1 MQHLDHDR
9 LVFLALGESEAANGE
24 STHLDTC
31 EHCRAELTALQQV
44 AGLGAETQ
52 GLADLPDPPE
62 HIWQGIAAEI
72 SAAQALP
79 SLTGTPRQ
87 QSVDQTLG
95 DTIAQRQISSPTPER
110 QINEPTERQINEPT
124 TERSISPTAERP
136 ISGRATGFEGPSAGS
151 HRSNGRSRAR
161 RRGWSRWA
169 ATAVTAAA
177 AAAVGVVG
185 TVSVLRPEDPPP
197 APTPAVVARAPLA
210 AYGSTPPTA
219 TGDARV
225 LDGGQLHLHV
235 ANLPSVPGYY
245 EVWLINPTTM
255 QMFSVGTLGGGSD
268 ALLPLPPNVDLSAYS
283 VVDVSAEQYD
293 NKPAHSG
300 DSLLRGTLTG

>member
-9 LVFLALGESEAANGE
+9 LVYLALGESEAANGE

-79 SLTGTPRQ
+79 SLTGAPRQ
-87 QSVDQTLG
+87 QTVDQPLSGTS
-95 DTIAQRQISSPTPER
+95 AERQVSSPTPER
-110 QINEPTERQINEPT
+110 PINEPTERSVSEPA
-124 TERSISPTAERP
+124 AERP
-136 ISGRATGFEGPSAGS
+136 ISGTTAGPEVPGAGS
-151 HRSNGRSRAR
+151 HRSEGRSSGRSRAR

-185 TVSVLRPEDPPP
+185 TVSVLRPNDPPP
-197 APTPAVVARAPLA
+197 DPTPAVVAQAPLA